1 MPCRYS
7 DEVRKLKARIKK
19 LAQARNRLQ
28 TIMESLQEVVWMYAP
43 GARRL
48 LYVSPAYEAIWQR
61 PRQALYRNP
70 HDFTLGIHPEDRQ
83 QVLETLQKHDEA
95 GHWDLLYR
103 VVRPDGSTLWV
114 NDQGKGIYDR
124 HGRLKFMVGRAI
136 DITDTMEL
144 TARLTYSEA
153 LFHSVF
159 EFAAIGIAIVD
170 TQGKVLNTNS
180 FFCEF
185 LGYTPE
191 EMRSIHFRDITHP
204 DDIQRDLEL
213 FEQVLNGRMRYYHL
227 EKRYLT
233 RDDRIVWGHLS
244 VSFIPPSNT
253 RQGLSI
259 AVVQDITEEKRAEGV
274 IFEQANF
281 DPLTHLPNR
290 HFFQQHLEER
300 LGNFSREHQTCYLL
314 LLDLDNFKEIN
325 DSSGHSAGD
334 YILQTIARRLTRSVM
349 PRDMLARLGGD
360 EFAILVISPA
370 SLSAIESLCRRI
382 LETVVQ
388 NLRYGDNTYRISASI
403 GISRAPDDG
412 LEAGLLIQ
420 HADTAMYETKKQ
432 GGNNFHFFSPRMNQM
447 VKHRLQIKSEL
458 HQALENGELELC
470 FQPIFH
476 NQVHRFTKAEAL
488 IRWNHPVRGLIMP
501 DEFIP
506 VAEESDLIRQ
516 VDLFVLKQAMR
527 FLQQHLTDLPA
538 GFSLAINIS
547 APGLASANFRQ
558 MLNTCS
564 GLVPYLDIEITERV
578 YLKGDQAT
586 RESLDLV
593 IRLGGRICIDDFGT
607 GYSNLAQLQNQA
619 ADRIKID
626 KSFLQNLDPAHP
638 EKALI
643 NSLIPLVQAMG
654 ADVVVEGIET
664 ATQHD
669 YLRRFPSA
677 YLQGYHI
684 APTMP
689 ETAFL
694 RFMQHQKE

>member
-7 DEVRKLKARIKK
+7 EEIHQLKARITR
-19 LAQARNRLQ
+19 LTRARNRFR
-28 TIMESLQEVVWMYAP
+28 TITESLQEVVWMYSP

-48 LYVSPAYEAIWQR
+48 LYVSPAYEQIWQR
-61 PRQALYRNP
+61 PLQALYQNP
-70 HDFTLGIHPEDRQ
+70 RDFTLGIHPEDRQ
-83 QVLETLQKHDEA
+83 RVLDTLQRHNGED
-95 GHWDLLYR
+95 WDILYR
-103 VVRPDGSTLWV
+103 VVRPDGSTLWI
-114 NDQGKGIYDR
+114 NEQGKGIHDR
-124 HGRLKFMVGRAI
+124 HGRLKFMVGRAT
-136 DITDTMEL
+136 DITRTMEL

-170 TQGKVLNTNS
+170 IQGKVLNTNS

-185 LGYTPE
+185 LGYSPE
-191 EMRSIHFRDITHP
+191 EMRTIHFRDVTHP

-233 RDDRIVWGHLS
+233 RDGRIVWGHLS

-253 RQGLSI
+253 HQGLSI

-290 HFFQQHLEER
+290 QFFQQYLEER
-300 LGNFSREHQTCYLL
+300 LSHFSSGHQTCYLL
-314 LLDLDNFKEIN
+314 LLDLDSFKEVN

-370 SLSAIESLCRRI
+370 SLSTIESLCRRI
-382 LETVVQ
+382 LETVAQ
-388 NLRYGDNTYRISASI
+388 NLRYGEHTYRISASM

-412 LEAGLLIQ
+412 LDAELLIQ

-432 GGNNFHFFSPRMNQM
+432 GGNHFHFFSPQMNQI
-447 VKHRLQIKSEL
+447 VRHRLQVKNEL
-458 HQALENGELELC
+458 HQALEQGELELC

-476 NQVHRFTKAEAL
+476 NRTQRFTKAEAL
-488 IRWNHPVRGLIMP
+488 IRWNHPTRGLIMP

-506 VAEESDLIRQ
+506 VAEETDLIRQ
-516 VDLFVLKQAMR
+516 VDLFVLQQGML
-527 FLQQHLTDLPA
+527 FLHRHLTALPP
-538 GFSLAINIS
+538 GFSLAINLS
-547 APGLASANFRQ
+547 ALGLASSPFRQ
-558 MLNTCS
+558 MLNAS
-564 GLVPYLDIEITERV
+564 PRLVPHLDIEITERV
-578 YLKGDQAT
+578 YLKGDQT
-586 RESLDLV
+586 TQESLDL
-593 IRLGGRICIDDFGT
+593 IRRLGGHICIDDFGT
-607 GYSNLAQLQNQA
+607 GYSNLAQLQSRS

-626 KSFLQNLDPAHP
+626 KSFLQRLDPAQP

-643 NSLIPLVQAMG
+643 HSLIPLVQAMG
-654 ADVVVEGIET
+654 AEVVIEGIET
-664 ATQHD
+664 ETQHD

-694 RFMQHQKE
+694 HFMQNQKE